1 MLLEFSNAH
10 NTNNHMFDQ
19 ILSSLQKEAA
29 PALMA
34 KLGLDQTQATAS
46 VGAAASSVKEVLGGD
61 HGFGMDDVLNLFSSN
76 KNTSGADGLM
86 SKLGTVMQ
94 GKLSTDAGL
103 PAEKASLVQSM
114 LLPMVTDF
122 ISKHV
127 GGDAS
132 KLKGMLGGLGNLGGL
147 ADTAKG
153 MLGKLFK

>member
-1 MLLEFSNAH
+1 
-10 NTNNHMFDQ
+10 MFDQ

-34 KLGLDQTQATAS
+34 KLGLDQNQADKS
-46 VGAAASSVKEVLGGD
+46 VGAAANSVKEVLGGN
-61 HGFGMDDVLNLFSSN
+61 HGFGMDDVLSLFSN
-76 KNTSGADGLM
+76 NTNTAGANGLM

-94 GKLSTDAGL
+94 GKLSTEAGL
-103 PAEKASLVQSM
+103 PAEKASMVQSM
-114 LLPMVTDF
+114 LLPLVTDF
-122 ISKHV
+122 IAKHV

-132 KLKGMLGGLGNLGGL
+132 KLKGMLGGLGDLSGM